1 MKQEA
6 IQNFL
11 NLPGLAGVALLN
23 GRSRPYFHGFPK
35 TLNPN
40 QREALAQ
47 GIQQVIDTTP
57 ADFQSFEFRFTEHQV
72 HVYKLEYGMTLLV
85 MVHPSQVHANYHARI
100 EEVKEILK
108 AEEDRAI
115 ATFQTLATQPF
126 TENHSGIRTQIPVT
140 QIQPPDPT
148 INLKE
153 TLAAINQ
160 LSKLAS
166 QYLGTI
172 VVINYW
178 KNSRPEAD
186 WLKLFQIERTAQMV
200 FSGQTDTAVLSLA
213 QYELLQYWTTAFI
226 KRCSKVI
233 RDFPKMVSQI
243 PLSDRQRAI
252 LLPEPTS
259 TLPEN

>member
-23 GRSRPYFHGFPK
+23 GRSRPYFHGFRQS
-35 TLNPN
+35 LSPN

-57 ADFQSFEFRFTEHQV
+57 ADFQSFEFRFSEHQV
-72 HVYKLEYGMTLLV
+72 HVYKLEFGMTLLV
-85 MVHPSQVHANYHARI
+85 VVHPSQVHANYHARI
-100 EEVKEILK
+100 EEMKEILK

-115 ATFQTLATQPF
+115 VTFQTLATQPIPDHF
-126 TENHSGIRTQIPVT
+126 SGIHTQIPVT

-160 LSKLAS
+160 VSKLAS

-172 VVINYW
+172 VVTNYW

-186 WLKLFQIERTAQMV
+186 WLKLFQIERSAQMV
-200 FSGQTDTAVLSLA
+200 FSGQTDTSALNLA
-213 QYELLQYWTTAFI
+213 QYELLQYWVTAFI

-233 RDFPKMVSQI
+233 RDFPKMVNQI
-243 PLSDRQRAI
+243 PLSDRQKAI

-259 TLPEN
+259 TIPEN